1 MRTLLQD
8 LRYSLRQFLLNPGFS
23 LTALLSLALGIGAA
37 TAVFS
42 VLYSGLL
49 HPYPYRSAENLVTL
63 RTHNQQGDS
72 SVVSLN
78 GSQVRAIEQVS
89 AVESVLATG
98 YHSLY
103 LTGREVPENV
113 SVVGITGNTF
123 GDLGVPAFL
132 GRGILPSDVAE
143 GNPSQSVA
151 VLSYEFW
158 QRHYL
163 SAPDILGRSLELDH
177 ENYQIVGVAAPRF
190 RWAYDGDIYL
200 PLQLTQNSAA
210 NLLVYLR
217 LKAVT
222 SREAADAQLQPLI
235 ERFAA
240 ENPKRYPE
248 RFKVSVEDMNSYS
261 FRRIGGTLY
270 LMFGAVM
277 LLLVIGCANVSIL
290 LLARG
295 TARQYELSVRSA
307 MGASRGRIVRQLLTE
322 SMLLAAAGATLG
334 IVASYQILFGIRYLT
349 PYTFAPEAEI
359 TINRPVLFFAVVL
372 AFGTA
377 LLFGLWPALRLSRSR
392 VSRIS
397 SGGGSRMTIALT
409 TRRTHDLLIA
419 AQIAMTLLLLAA
431 SGSAM
436 RSFITM
442 MYRPLGYDPRHVMS
456 LQVSIHDNRYTTW
469 DVRTNYFEQLRD
481 KISQIPGV
489 TSAAVSIFSNPP
501 RSGLDTGFK
510 ISGRPSVEPEKALL
524 QLVSA
529 DFFSALHISLLR
541 GRIWTSGENRNA
553 AHFAVVNRTLAQR
566 YFPDGDALGHSVEL
580 TPLEEPGMLAAPGTA
595 DAWLTIA
602 GVVDDALNDNLQN
615 PIQPAIYVPFT
626 FLVPDGVQIL
636 VRANASPLTLLGDV
650 RSQIAKV
657 DPEQRIA
664 GRTEELAK
672 WISNG
677 PEWRQERLAAWVFPL
692 FGLMAI
698 TLAAVGLYSVVAY
711 TVAQR
716 TNEFG
721 IRVALGAP
729 PANLLRLVLGSAS
742 RSVGLGIA
750 AGIALTLAL
759 SKVLT
764 HYANGNT
771 HDAPLLI
778 AAAFVM
784 ISVALVAS
792 LVPARHASR
801 IDPMVILRQE

>member
-1 MRTLLQD
+1 MRILLQD
-8 LRYSLRQFLLNPGFS
+8 LRYSLRQLFQNPGFS
-23 LTALLSLALGIGAA
+23 LTALISLALGIGAA

-49 HPYPYRSAENLVTL
+49 HPYPYRAAENLVTL
-63 RTHNQQGDS
+63 RIHNQQGDS

-78 GSQVRAIEQVS
+78 GSQVQTIEQVS
-89 AVESVLATG
+89 ATESVLATA
-98 YHSLY
+98 YRSAY

-113 SVVGITGNTF
+113 SVVAVTGNTF
-123 GDLGVPAFL
+123 SDLGIPPFL

-143 GNPSQSVA
+143 GNPPQSVA
-151 VLSYEFW
+151 VISYEFW

-163 SAPDILGRSLELDH
+163 SASDILGRPLEVDH
-177 ENYQIVGVAAPRF
+177 QSYQIIGVAAPRF
-190 RWAYDGDIYL
+190 RWAYDGDIYV

-217 LKAVT
+217 LKAGT
-222 SREAADAQLQPLI
+222 NREAADSQLQPLI

-248 RFKVSVEDMNSYS
+248 HFKVAVEDMNSYS
-261 FRRIGGTLY
+261 FRRVGGTLY
-270 LMFGAVM
+270 MMFGAVM
-277 LLLVIGCANVSIL
+277 LLLIIGCANVSIL

-307 MGASRGRIVRQLLTE
+307 MGASRSRIVCQLLTE
-322 SMLLAAAGATLG
+322 SMLLATAGATLG
-334 IVASYQILFGIRYLT
+334 IVASYQILFGIHYLT

-359 TINRPVLFFAVVL
+359 TINRPVLFFAVAL

-377 LLFGLWPALRLSRSR
+377 LLFGLWPALRLSRPR
-392 VSRIS
+392 AAQIS
-397 SGGGSRMTIALT
+397 MAGRSRMTVALT

-419 AQIAMTLLLLAA
+419 AQIALTLLLLAA

-442 MYRPLGYDPRHVMS
+442 MHRPLGYDPDNVMS
-456 LQVSIHDNRYTTW
+456 LQLSIPDNRYTSW

-481 KISQIPGV
+481 RVSEIPGV
-489 TSAAVSIFSNPP
+489 TSAAISIFSNPP

-524 QLVSA
+524 QLVSP
-529 DFFSALHISLLR
+529 DFFPALHIPLLR
-541 GRIWTSGENRNA
+541 GRIWNSTENQSA
-553 AHFAVVNRTLAQR
+553 AHFVVVNRTLAQR
-566 YFPDGDALGHSVEL
+566 YFPKGDALGHSVKL
-580 TPLEEPGMLAAPGTA
+580 SPVEEPDMLTAPGTA
-595 DAWLTIA
+595 DAWLTIV
-602 GVVDDALNDNLQN
+602 GVVDNALNDNLEN

-636 VRANASPLTLLGDV
+636 VRANGPPLALLGAV
-650 RSQIAKV
+650 RSQVSLV
-657 DPEQRIA
+657 DPEQRIS

-698 TLAAVGLYSVVAY
+698 TLAAVGLYSVVVY

-721 IRVALGAP
+721 IRMALGAL
-729 PANLLRLVLGSAS
+729 PANLLRLVLTSAS
-742 RSVGLGIA
+742 RSVSLGIV
-750 AGIALTLAL
+750 AGIALTFSL
-759 SKVLT
+759 SKILA

-778 AAAFVM
+778 AAALVM
-784 ISVALVAS
+784 VFVALCAS
-792 LVPARHASR
+792 LIPARHASR
-801 IDPMVILRQE
+801 IDPMVALRHE

>member
-8 LRYSLRQFLLNPGFS
+8 LRYSLRQFFQNPGFS
-23 LTALLSLALGIGAA
+23 LTALISLALGIGAA

-49 HPYPYRSAENLVTL
+49 HPYPYRAAEHLVAL
-63 RTHNQQGDS
+63 RIHNQQGDS
-72 SVVSLN
+72 SVASLN

-89 AVESVLATG
+89 AIESVLATG
-98 YHSLY
+98 YRSLY
-103 LTGREVPENV
+103 LTGQEVQENV
-113 SVVGITGNTF
+113 SVVGITANTF
-123 GDLGVPAFL
+123 SDLGIPAFL

-143 GNPSQSVA
+143 GNASQSVA
-151 VLSYEFW
+151 VISYEFW

-163 SAPDILGRSLELDH
+163 SASDILGRPLELDH
-177 ENYQIVGVAAPRF
+177 QSYQIVGVAAPRF
-190 RWAYDGDIYL
+190 RWAYDGDIYV
-200 PLQLTQNSAA
+200 PLRLTQNSAA

-217 LKAVT
+217 LKEGT
-222 SREAADAQLQPLI
+222 SREAANAELQPLI

-248 RFKVSVEDMNSYS
+248 HFKVSLEDMNSYS
-261 FRRIGGTLY
+261 FRRVGGTLY

-322 SMLLAAAGATLG
+322 SMLLAAAGAMLG

-359 TINRPVLFFAVVL
+359 TINRPVLCFAVAL
-372 AFGTA
+372 AFWTA
-377 LLFGLWPALRLSRSR
+377 LLFGLWPALRLSRTR
-392 VSRIS
+392 AAQIS
-397 SGGGSRMTIALT
+397 TAGRSRMTVALT

-419 AQIAMTLLLLAA
+419 SQIAMTLLLLAA

-436 RSFITM
+436 RSFINM
-442 MYRPLGYDPRHVMS
+442 MHRPLGYDPRNVMS
-456 LQVSIHDNRYTTW
+456 LQISIRDDRYTSW
-469 DVRTNYFEQLRD
+469 DARTNYFEQLRD
-481 KISQIPGV
+481 KVSEIPGV
-489 TSAAVSIFSNPP
+489 NSAAISIFSNPP

-524 QLVSA
+524 QLVSP
-529 DFFSALHISLLR
+529 DFFSALHIPLLR
-541 GRIWTSGENRNA
+541 GRIWSASENRNA

-566 YFPDGDALGHSVEL
+566 YFPNGDALGHSVKL
-580 TPLEEPGMLAAPGTA
+580 STLEEPGMLAAPSTS

-602 GVVDDALNDNLQN
+602 GVVDDVLNDNLQN

-626 FLVPDGVQIL
+626 FLVPDGMQIL
-636 VRANASPLTLLGDV
+636 VRANVPPLTLLGTV
-650 RSQIAKV
+650 RSQIAQV
-657 DPEQRIA
+657 DPEQRIS

-711 TVAQR
+711 IVAQR

-721 IRVALGAP
+721 IRMALGALP
-729 PANLLRLVLGSAS
+729 GNLLRLVLSSAS
-742 RSVGLGIA
+742 RSVSLGIV
-750 AGIALTLAL
+750 AGIALTFAL
-759 SKVLT
+759 SKVLA
-764 HYANGNT
+764 HYADGSA
-771 HDAPLLI
+771 HDAPLLTAAALVMILVAI
-778 AAAFVM
+778 AA
-784 ISVALVAS
+784 S
-792 LVPARHASR
+792 LIPARQASR
-801 IDPMVILRQE
+801 IDPMVALRHE

>member
-23 LTALLSLALGIGAA
+23 LTALISLALGIGAA

-49 HPYPYRSAENLVTL
+49 HPYPYRAAENLVTL
-63 RTHNQQGDS
+63 RVHNQQGDS
-72 SVVSLN
+72 SVVRLN

-89 AVESVLATG
+89 AIESVLATG
-98 YHSLY
+98 YQSLY
-103 LTGREVPENV
+103 LTGREVPESV

-123 GDLGVPAFL
+123 DDLGIPAFL

-143 GNPSQSVA
+143 GNSSQSVA
-151 VLSYEFW
+151 VISYEFW

-163 SAPDILGRSLELDH
+163 SAPDILGRPLELDH
-177 ENYQIVGVAAPRF
+177 QSYQIVGVAAPRF
-190 RWAYDGDIYL
+190 RWAYDGDIYS
-200 PLQLTQNSAA
+200 PLQLTQNSATS
-210 NLLVYLR
+210 LLVYLR
-217 LKAVT
+217 LKAGT

-261 FRRIGGTLY
+261 FQRVGGTLY
-270 LMFGAVM
+270 LMFGAVL

-359 TINRPVLFFAVVL
+359 AINRPVLFFAVAL

-392 VSRIS
+392 VSQIS
-397 SGGGSRMTIALT
+397 TAGRSRMTIALT

-419 AQIAMTLLLLAA
+419 GQIAMTLLLLAA

-442 MYRPLGYDPRHVMS
+442 MYRPLGYDPRNVMS
-456 LQVSIHDNRYTTW
+456 LQISTYDNRYTTW
-469 DVRTNYFEQLRD
+469 DVRTNYFEELRD

-489 TSAAVSIFSNPP
+489 TFAAVSIFSNPP
-501 RSGLDTGFK
+501 RSGMDTGFK
-510 ISGRPSVEPEKALL
+510 ISGLPSVEPEKALL

-529 DFFSALHISLLR
+529 DFFPALHIPLLR

-566 YFPDGDALGHSVEL
+566 YFPNGDALGHSVKL
-580 TPLEEPGMLAAPGTA
+580 SPLEEPGMLAAPGTS

-636 VRANASPLTLLGDV
+636 VRASVPPLILLSDV
-650 RSQIAKV
+650 RSQIAKIY
-657 DPEQRIA
+657 PEQRIV

-721 IRVALGAP
+721 IRVALGAL
-729 PANLLRLVLGSAS
+729 PANLLRLVLGSAL
-742 RSVGLGIA
+742 RSVSLGIA
-750 AGIALTLAL
+750 AGIALTVAL
-759 SKVLT
+759 SRVLA
-764 HYANGNT
+764 HYANGST
-771 HDAPLLI
+771 HDAPLLF

-784 ISVALVAS
+784 ISVALGAS
-792 LVPARHASR
+792 LIPARHASR
-801 IDPMVILRQE
+801 IDPTVARRHE

>member
-23 LTALLSLALGIGAA
+23 LTALISLALGIGAA

-49 HPYPYRSAENLVTL
+49 HPYPYRAAENLVTL
-63 RTHNQQGDS
+63 RVHNQQGDS
-72 SVVSLN
+72 SVVRLN

-89 AVESVLATG
+89 AIESVLATG
-98 YHSLY
+98 YQSLY
-103 LTGREVPENV
+103 LTGREVPESV

-123 GDLGVPAFL
+123 DDLGIPAFL

-143 GNPSQSVA
+143 GNSSQSVA
-151 VLSYEFW
+151 VISYEFW

-163 SAPDILGRSLELDH
+163 SAPDILGRPLELDH
-177 ENYQIVGVAAPRF
+177 QSYQIVGVAAPRF
-190 RWAYDGDIYL
+190 RWAYDGDIYS
-200 PLQLTQNSAA
+200 PLQLTQNSATS
-210 NLLVYLR
+210 LLVYLR
-217 LKAVT
+217 LKAGT

-240 ENPKRYPE
+240 ENPKRYPH

-261 FRRIGGTLY
+261 FQRVGRTLY
-270 LMFGAVM
+270 LMFGAVL
-277 LLLVIGCANVSIL
+277 LLLVIGCANVSTL

-295 TARQYELSVRSA
+295 TARQYDLSVRSA

-359 TINRPVLFFAVVL
+359 AINQPVLFFAVAL

-392 VSRIS
+392 VSQIS
-397 SGGGSRMTIALT
+397 TAGRSRMTIALT

-419 AQIAMTLLLLAA
+419 GQIAMTLLLLAA

-442 MYRPLGYDPRHVMS
+442 MYRPLGYDPRNVMS
-456 LQVSIHDNRYTTW
+456 LQISTHDNRYTTW
-469 DVRTNYFEQLRD
+469 DVRTNYFEELRD

-489 TSAAVSIFSNPP
+489 TFAAVSIFSNPP
-501 RSGLDTGFK
+501 RSGMDTGFK
-510 ISGRPSVEPEKALL
+510 ISGLPSVEPEKALL

-529 DFFSALHISLLR
+529 DFFPALHIPLLR

-566 YFPDGDALGHSVEL
+566 YFPNGDALGHSVKL
-580 TPLEEPGMLAAPGTA
+580 SPLEEPGMLAAPGTS

-636 VRANASPLTLLGDV
+636 VRASVPPLTLLSDV
-650 RSQIAKV
+650 RSQIAKIY
-657 DPEQRIA
+657 PEQRIA

-721 IRVALGAP
+721 IRVALGAL
-729 PANLLRLVLGSAS
+729 PANLLRLVLGSAL
-742 RSVGLGIA
+742 RSVSLGIA
-750 AGIALTLAL
+750 AGIALTVAL
-759 SKVLT
+759 SRVLA
-764 HYANGNT
+764 HYANGST
-771 HDAPLLI
+771 HDAPLLF
-778 AAAFVM
+778 AASFVM
-784 ISVALVAS
+784 ISVALGAS
-792 LVPARHASR
+792 LIPARHASR
-801 IDPMVILRQE
+801 IDPT